1 MASKISEFFRDR
13 RVILLVI
20 FLLISVV
27 SISTLGIEQGLD
39 LKGGSSIQLQL
50 EEPVNES
57 TMDVVTS
64 VLDKRLNIYG
74 VSDVKVRSSGDQMVI
89 VEMAGNLLLENPVNG
104 KCHSN

>member
-1 MASKISEFFRDR
+1 MASRISEFFRDR

-50 EEPVNES
+50 EKPVNES
-57 TMDVVTS
+57 TMDVVHS
-64 VLDKRLNIYG
+64 VILKEIWWQL
-74 VSDVKVRSSGDQMVI
+74 
-89 VEMAGNLLLENPVNG
+89 AWLLLSWPTIN
-104 KCHSN
+104 